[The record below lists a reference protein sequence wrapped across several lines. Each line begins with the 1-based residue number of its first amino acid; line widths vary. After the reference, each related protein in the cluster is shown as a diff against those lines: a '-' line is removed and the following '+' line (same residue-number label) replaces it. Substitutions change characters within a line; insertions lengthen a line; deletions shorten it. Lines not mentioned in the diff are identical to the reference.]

1 MGKMMKVLVND
12 AIAESAIE
20 MLKSKYEV
28 TARFH
33 EKEEL
38 LDVIPDYDALIVRGK
53 TKVPKEVIEKAVKLK
68 VIGRAG
74 IGVDN
79 IDVKFATEKK
89 IPVVNAPRSSTV
101 SVAEL
106 AVGHLISLSRHLTY
120 ADKSMKEGKWEKK
133 KLMGTELEGKTLGLV
148 GCGRI
153 GAEVVARVKSF
164 GMETIAF
171 DPYLP
176 EEIAD
181 KIGVKLIT
189 LEDLLQNS
197 DYISIHALLTDETR
211 GMIGSEQFK
220 MMKNSVYVVN
230 CARGPI
236 MDEGALIEALE
247 NGEIRGAALD
257 VFENEPPEGSPLLGA
272 PNVVFTPHLGAS
284 TVEGQNKAGMT
295 TAEQVDKVLSG
306 QEPEF
311 AVNKEIYQS

>member
-1 MGKMMKVLVND
+1 MGKKMKVLIND

-20 MLKSKYEV
+20 MLRSKYEV
-28 TARFH
+28 TAQFH
-33 EKEEL
+33 EKEDL
-38 LDVIPDYDALIVRGK
+38 LNVIPDYDALIVRGK
-53 TKVPKEVIEKAVKLK
+53 TKVPREVIDKGAKLK

-74 IGVDN
+74 IGVDS
-79 IDVKFATEKK
+79 IDVQYATEKK
-89 IPVVNAPRSSTV
+89 IPVVNAPMSSTV

-106 AVGHLISLSRHLTY
+106 AVGHMISLARHLPY
-120 ADKSMKEGKWEKK
+120 ADRSMKEGKWEKK
-133 KLMGTELEGKTLGLV
+133 KLMGNELMGKTLGMV

-153 GAEVVARVKSF
+153 GAEVASRAKAF

-176 EEIAD
+176 QEVAD
-181 KIGVKLIT
+181 KIGVKLT
-189 LEDLLQNS
+189 TMEDLLENS

-211 GMIGSEQFK
+211 GMIGREQFK
-220 MMKNSVYVVN
+220 KMKNSVYLVN

-236 MDEGALIEALE
+236 MDETALVEALE
-247 NGEIRGAALD
+247 NGEIRGVALD

-272 PNVVFTPHLGAS
+272 PNVIFTPHLGAS

-306 QEPEF
+306 QEPDF
-311 AVNKEIYQS
+311 VVNREIYGP

>member
-1 MGKMMKVLVND
+1 MKVLVND

-20 MLKSKYEV
+20 MLKSKHDV
-28 TARFH
+28 TAQFH

-38 LDVIPDYDALIVRGK
+38 LNIIPEYDAIIVRGK
-53 TKVPKEVIEKAVKLK
+53 TKVPREVIEKGVNLK

-79 IDVKFATEKK
+79 IDVQYATERK
-89 IPVVNAPRSSTV
+89 IPVVNAPMSSTV

-106 AVGHLISLSRHLTY
+106 AVGHMISLARHLPY
-120 ADKSMKEGKWEKK
+120 ADKSMKEGKWDKK
-133 KLMGTELEGKTLGLV
+133 KLMGNELMGKTLGLV

-153 GAEVVARVKSF
+153 GAEVVSRVKAF
-164 GMETIAF
+164 EMETIAF

-176 EEIAD
+176 QEVAD
-181 KIGVKLIT
+181 KIGIRLTT
-189 LEDLLQNS
+189 LDDLLENS

-211 GMIGSEQFK
+211 GMIGREQFEK
-220 MMKNSVYVVN
+220 MKDSVYIVN

-236 MDEGALIEALE
+236 IDEAALVEALE
-247 NGEIRGAALD
+247 NGKIRGAALD
-257 VFENEPPEGSPLLGA
+257 VFANEPPEGSPLLGA

-306 QEPEF
+306 QQPDF
-311 AVNKEIYQS
+311 AVNKEIYNP